1 MSPYFAITSRDI
13 KNYVDAINDDGHPHD
28 LFIAQGRFSI
38 LMKDSG
44 KAAMGDDAFVIEK
57 HLSAGVQVPESRLG
71 FQKQL
76 RVLPVGN
83 PEYQTGREVVE
94 KGFHFLSGLPA
105 GEYQADSEPRS
116 FLCNA

>member
-1 MSPYFAITSRDI
+1 MMMGLHMTCSWRKADS
-13 KNYVDAINDDGHPHD
+13 
-28 LFIAQGRFSI
+28 L

-44 KAAMGDDAFVIEK
+44 KATMGDDAFVIEK

-83 PEYQTGREVVE
+83 PEYHTGREVVE
-94 KGFHFLSGLPA
+94 KGFHVLSRLPA

-116 FLCNA
+116 FHCKAQDGVLDRAP

>member
-1 MSPYFAITSRDI
+1 MLMP
-13 KNYVDAINDDGHPHD
+13 INDDGYPHD

-44 KAAMGDDAFVIEK
+44 KATMGDDAFVIEK
-57 HLSAGVQVPESRLG
+57 HLSAGVQLPESRFG
-71 FQKQL
+71 FQKHL

-83 PEYQTGREVVE
+83 PECQTGREVVE

-116 FLCNA
+116 FLCKA